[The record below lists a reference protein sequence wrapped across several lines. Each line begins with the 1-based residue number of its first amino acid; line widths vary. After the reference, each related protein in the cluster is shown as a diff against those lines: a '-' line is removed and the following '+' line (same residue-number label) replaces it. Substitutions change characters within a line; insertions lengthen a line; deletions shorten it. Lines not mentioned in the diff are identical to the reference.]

1 MRIKQIIRRFLSW
14 IGATAMLLA
23 LVGCDNSANKAS
35 FKPIPLDTAQ
45 MMETAASEMPVKNSI
60 TLRERLD
67 AQEKFQYKE
76 KNGIVTLS
84 INAPV
89 LVPEVAAVSV
99 VRTTGADFSQE
110 QVDQVLALLWGKDA
124 MWDNNPPLTK
134 VQIEEQIASIEE
146 NLNTQQDYQDEREYF
161 ETLRLPELREKL
173 RIAPETASPVSSDGK
188 LTQQEILDAK
198 TDKVAARMMQLSV
211 RGESGQYFSV
221 NNNNDNTA
229 VLEHTRNGRLR
240 VSKWAQ
246 MRYQRD
252 QNHGAYLTQ
261 MILPTAF
268 SVSPDDTAVP
278 QMPNTTIVQSPA
290 DAAGIVRRFLAALGE
305 DVSIRDQF
313 VFDDAG
319 QGAYLIRCVRNVQGI
334 PVILMDGE
342 STALYWDSD
351 DEEKPDAVWANE
363 TITLVVNQE
372 GILQFGWESPH
383 QIGET
388 LVEDCTLLPFTD
400 VMEVA
405 VKMLPL
411 LFDEHWGHIEDM
423 TSANIQ
429 ITQIEFGMM
438 RIIKN
443 QSIDEGLM
451 LPVWAFYGAEP
462 FESASL
468 GSQNQPRKQTQ
479 RLLTINAIDGTIV
492 DPVD

>member
-1 MRIKQIIRRFLSW
+1 MKARQILIALAALIAGTILS
-14 IGATAMLLA
+14 LF
-23 LVGCDNSANKAS
+23 GCGQVSKGTDTS
-35 FKPIPLDTAQ
+35 PIQLDTAQ
-45 MMETAASEMPVKNSI
+45 MMQTAAAESPAQQTQ
-60 TLRERLD
+60 TLCERLD
-67 AQEKFQYKE
+67 APESYQYE
-76 KNGIVTLS
+76 ARQGVVSLS
-84 INAPV
+84 IDAPV
-89 LVPEVAAVSV
+89 LMPAIAAVSV
-99 VRTTGADFSQE
+99 VRTTGVDFSQE
-110 QVDQVLALLWGKDA
+110 QVDKVLALLWGKDA

-134 VQIEEQIASIEE
+134 AQIEEQIASIEQ
-146 NLNTQQDYQDEREYF
+146 NLETLPDYQDEREYF
-161 ETLRLPELREKL
+161 ETIRLPELREMLKT
-173 RIAPETASPVSSDGK
+173 APETVSPVSSDGK

-211 RGESGQYFSV
+211 HGEDRQYFSV
-221 NNNNDNTA
+221 SNNKDNTA

-246 MRYQRD
+246 LRYQRD
-252 QNHGAYLTQ
+252 QNHGVYLTQ

-268 SVSPDDTAVP
+268 SVSPDDTAIP

-290 DAAGIVRRFLAALGE
+290 DAAGIARRFLAALGE

-319 QGAYLIRCVRNVQGI
+319 QDVYLIRCVRNVQGS

-363 TITLVVNQE
+363 TITLVVNSQ
-372 GILQFGWESPH
+372 GILQFDWESPH
-383 QIGET
+383 QLGKT
-388 LVEDCTLLPFTD
+388 LVEDCTLLPFAAVT
-400 VMEVA
+400 EVA
-405 VKMLPL
+405 EKMLPL

-438 RIIKN
+438 RIVKN

-451 LPVWAFYGAEP
+451 VPVWAFYGAES
-462 FESASL
+462 FASPTVEK
-468 GSQNQPRKQTQ
+468 QTKPNRQPR
-479 RLLTINAIDGTIV
+479 RLLAINAIDGTVV
-492 DPVD
+492 DPAD

>member
-1 MRIKQIIRRFLSW
+1 MNARHHCLILTALAA
-14 IGATAMLLA
+14 GATLFLY
-23 LVGCDNSANKAS
+23 GCAQVSRGTETS
-35 FKPIPLDTAQ
+35 PCQLDTAQ
-45 MMETAASEMPVKNSI
+45 MMQTAASETPTQSAI
-60 TLRERLD
+60 ALRERLG
-67 AQEKFQYKE
+67 APENYQYEAKH
-76 KNGIVTLS
+76 GVVSLS
-84 INAPV
+84 IDAPV

-99 VRTTGADFSQE
+99 VRTTGVDFSQDLIE
-110 QVDQVLALLWGKDA
+110 KVLAQLWGDDA

-134 VQIEEQIASIEE
+134 AQIEEQIASIEE
-146 NLNTQQDYQDEREYF
+146 NLNTQPDYQDEREYF
-161 ETLRLPELREKL
+161 ETIRLPELREMLKT
-173 RIAPETASPVSSDGK
+173 APETASPVSSDGK

-198 TDKVAARMMQLSV
+198 TDKVAARMMQLSIH
-211 RGESGQYFSV
+211 GESGQYFSV
-221 NNNNDNTA
+221 SNNKDNTA

-268 SVSPDDTAVP
+268 SVSPDDSAIP

-290 DAAGIVRRFLAALGE
+290 DAVGMVRRFLAALGE
-305 DVSIRDQF
+305 DVFIRDQF

-319 QGAYLIRCVRNVQGI
+319 QGVYLIRCVRNVQGN
-334 PVILMDGE
+334 PAILMDGE

-363 TITLVVNQE
+363 TITLVVNQDS
-372 GILQFGWESPH
+372 ILQFDWDSPH
-383 QIGET
+383 QLGET
-388 LVEDCTLLPFTD
+388 LVEDCTLLPFTA
-400 VMEVA
+400 VVEVA
-405 VKMLPL
+405 EKMLPL
-411 LFDEHWGHIEDM
+411 LFDEHWGHIDEM

-429 ITQIEFGMM
+429 ITRIEFGMV

-451 LPVWAFYGAEP
+451 VPVWAFYGEESFASPTAE
-462 FESASL
+462 
-468 GSQNQPRKQTQ
+468 KQTKPNRQ
-479 RLLTINAIDGTIV
+479 PHRLLAINAIDGTVV